1 MAKSEDERIWGA
13 LLSVATRDFQMVTSI
28 INQTVQQ
35 MAQRL
40 QQLGE
45 EKKGA
50 PEYLRLVHLMTM
62 TGGLKYMMEGVD
74 GVMQALILDML
85 KDFGQVEDEAK
96 KED

>member
-1 MAKSEDERIWGA
+1 MAKSEDEILWGTS
-13 LLSVATRDFQMVTSI
+13 LSIAARDFQMVTSI
-28 INQTVQQ
+28 IQQSVQQ

-45 EKKGA
+45 EKKGT

-62 TGGLKYMMEGVD
+62 TGGLKYMMEGVE

-85 KDFGQVEDEAK
+85 RDFGQVTDKQE

>member
-1 MAKSEDERIWGA
+1 MAKSEDERLWGVS
-13 LLSVATRDFQMVTSI
+13 LSMATRDFQMVTSI
-28 INQTVQQ
+28 IQQTVQQ

-45 EKKGA
+45 EKKGT

-85 KDFGQVEDEAK
+85 KDFGQVTDK
-96 KED
+96 